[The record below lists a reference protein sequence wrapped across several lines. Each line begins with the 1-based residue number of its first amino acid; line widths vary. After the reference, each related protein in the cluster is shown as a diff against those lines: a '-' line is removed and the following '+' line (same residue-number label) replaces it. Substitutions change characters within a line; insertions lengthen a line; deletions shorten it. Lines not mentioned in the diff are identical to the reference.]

1 AMQPITRHKE
11 MKKVIY
17 HQILI
22 TKHEEEEEK
31 KIHHQIPITKYKEK
45 EKKKIHHQILV
56 TMHKDME
63 KLVYYQIPEIAK
75 AKAMFERDKL
85 IKKESE
91 KVVYMP
97 PG

>member
-1 AMQPITRHKE
+1 QYTKQHIIQQSITRYKE

-17 HQILI
+17 YQISI

-31 KIHHQIPITKYKEK
+31 KIY
-45 EKKKIHHQILV
+45 HQILV
-56 TMHKDME
+56 TIHKDTE

-91 KVVYMP
+91 TVVYMLP
-97 PG
+97 E